1 MMLPLLPLFLFLVLP
16 AQAVE
21 TIEHNI
27 QSGETTSVESN
38 QIDQE
43 ALNKKHAKNWGLSVD
58 QWTRYQS
65 YMDQTGKYFYEHLDP
80 VFVSGLISTTE
91 EERKALADLYA
102 QQEYDRT
109 QKLLDFDRAYRTA
122 FKERYKDYPMFNLDN
137 RAVKKGDQSTTRL
150 PDVEP
155 TDRVTLFV
163 KTNCADC
170 EAEFLKHYKGLG
182 KRYPAGVAL
191 DVYFVGDATD
201 EDLRAWAK
209 RLQVNAEA
217 VVAGTVTLSHD
228 DRHAMFGAP
237 KLPSAFLMRDNQVM
251 GAL

>member
-1 MMLPLLPLFLFLVLP
+1 MMLRLLLLFLFLVLP
-16 AQAVE
+16 AHAVE
-21 TIEHNI
+21 TVEHDTQN
-27 QSGETTSVESN
+27 GETTSIETR
-38 QIDQE
+38 QIDQKS
-43 ALNKKHAKNWGLSVD
+43 LNKKHAKNWGLSVD
-58 QWTRYQS
+58 QWVRYQS
-65 YMDQTGKYFYEHLDP
+65 YMDQTGKYFYKHLDP
-80 VFVSGLISTTE
+80 VFVSGLISSTE

-109 QKLLDFDRAYRTA
+109 QKLISFDRAYRAA
-122 FKERYKDYPMFNLDN
+122 FKKRYKDYPMFNLDN
-137 RAVKKGDQSTTRL
+137 RAVKKGAQSSTRL

-155 TDRVTLFV
+155 TDRITLFV

-191 DVYFVGDATD
+191 DVYFVGDTTD
-201 EDLRAWAK
+201 KDIRAWAK
-209 RLQVNAEA
+209 RLQVRAEA

-228 DRHAMFGAP
+228 DRHSMFGAP
-237 KLPSAFLMRDNQVM
+237 KLPSAFLMRGNQVV